1 MSVEEIN
8 SQAFE
13 QAKAKGAFDKLPPG
27 SLVTFSEGKQVF
39 TSETGDLERAGQF
52 IIVQG
57 SASSFLT
64 KRIE

>member
-1 MSVEEIN
+1 MSVEETN
-8 SQAFE
+8 SQAFK
-13 QAKAKGAFDKLPPG
+13 QAETEGAFDKLPPG
-27 SLVTFSEGKQVF
+27 SLVIFSEGKQVF

-64 KRIE
+64 KKIE